1 MKKIIYITLIIFSTL
16 FTSCENENLE
26 AESSIEYDGFYEIE
40 SMTSNQNVDLNND
53 SVNSQNLLEE
63 IPNYFDNN
71 SFDIEIRKLEKID
84 PFELLLAI
92 YLPEPNELIDQPFST
107 IYYSRKAYFERI
119 NPVDNQM
126 LLNNEFEINNTLTL
140 VELSVMENDR
150 ISARLNQRFYDFQTN
165 SWRNLDIEIRY
176 KKLIE

>member
-16 FTSCENENLE
+16 FTSCENESLE
-26 AESSIEYDGFYEIE
+26 IESSIEYDGFYEIE

-71 SFDIEIRKLEKID
+71 SFDIEIRKLEKTD

-107 IYYSRKAYFERI
+107 IYYNRKAYFERI
-119 NPVDNQM
+119 NPFDNQM

-140 VELSVMENDR
+140 FELSVMENDR

-165 SWRNLDIEIRY
+165 SWRNLDIEIKY